1 MPLASCRRCLRKES
15 EAQGGLA
22 VRLGRAFSPRLW
34 FNQGTWGYAPG
45 CDVPGRWPC
54 LWFVHVARASAE
66 TILRLAHPLMTRKPS

>member
-1 MPLASCRRCLRKES
+1 MPLASCRRCLRKED

-45 CDVPGRWPC
+45 CDVSGPLALRNPVSKRTWGYAPGCDVPGRWP
-54 LWFVHVARASAE
+54 
-66 TILRLAHPLMTRKPS
+66 